1 MEFSSNEMGVASS
14 TASGKLEKALET
26 ELPDDERYFGLENFG
41 NTCYCSS
48 VLQALYFCK
57 PFRERILSYKKEL
70 LQSKQELESSNGVL
84 EQQHSRLSMNGT
96 ATNSVSSAYS
106 FKNAFK
112 GMGSA
117 MGISSKKSSRSS
129 SEERSESLR
138 KDSVSTRTSRSAV
151 VSEKEN
157 LLTCLAD
164 LFYQVSTQ
172 KKRIGS
178 IAPKKFIE
186 RLRKDNQLFSSC
198 MHQDAHEF
206 LNFILNEIVEILQR
220 EEEAKRQKKKG
231 RNNVD
236 KEEPEPPRTWVH
248 DLFEGLLTNEVRCLS
263 CENVTQRVE
272 SFFDLSVDID
282 QNSSITSCLRNFCST
297 ELLTKHDKFFC
308 DNCCSLQEAERS
320 VRIKKLP
327 YILALHLKRFKFIE
341 QYQRYKKL
349 SYRVVFPLQL
359 RLFNV
364 SEDAEDPDRLYSLV
378 AVVIHVG
385 SGPNHGH
392 YVCLIKSH
400 GRWILFDDECVELKD
415 ENDLE
420 AVFGSSYEMG
430 PSSDAGYILF
440 YETVPLQMR

>member
-1 MEFSSNEMGVASS
+1 MGVGSS

-57 PFRERILSYKKEL
+57 PFRERVLAYKKEL
-70 LQSKQELESSNGVL
+70 LKRQQELESNGIS
-84 EQQHSRLSMNGT
+84 EPNPGSSMNGT
-96 ATNSVSSAYS
+96 ATNHVSSAYS

-117 MGISSKKSSRSS
+117 VGLNSKKSRGS
-129 SEERSESLR
+129 SEEQRSEAMLPRS
-138 KDSVSTRTSRSAV
+138 SVSTRISKGSV
-151 VSEKEN
+151 GYDKEN

-164 LFYQVSTQ
+164 LFYQINTQ
-172 KKRIGS
+172 RKRIGS

-186 RLRKDNQLFSSC
+186 RLRKDNQLFSGC

-220 EEEAKRQKKKG
+220 EEEAKKQKITKKG
-231 RNNVD
+231 RNSLD
-236 KEEPEPPRTWVH
+236 KTDEGSDSPRTWVH

-308 DNCCSLQEAERS
+308 DACCSLQEAERS

-327 YILALHLKRFKFIE
+327 YILALHLKRFKFME

-392 YVCLIKSH
+392 YVCLIKSY

-420 AVFGSSYEMG
+420 AVFGSSFEMG

-440 YETVPLQMR
+440 YETVPVNMR

>member
-1 MEFSSNEMGVASS
+1 MGVGSS

-57 PFRERILSYKKEL
+57 PFRERVLAYKKEL
-70 LQSKQELESSNGVL
+70 LKRQQELESNGIS
-84 EQQHSRLSMNGT
+84 EPNPGSSMNGT
-96 ATNSVSSAYS
+96 ATNHVSSAYS

-117 MGISSKKSSRSS
+117 VGLNSKKSRGS
-129 SEERSESLR
+129 SEEQRSEAMLPRS
-138 KDSVSTRTSRSAV
+138 SVSTRISKGSV
-151 VSEKEN
+151 GYDKEN

-164 LFYQVSTQ
+164 LFYQINTQ
-172 KKRIGS
+172 RKRIGS

-220 EEEAKRQKKKG
+220 EEEAKKQKITKKG
-231 RNNVD
+231 RNSLD
-236 KEEPEPPRTWVH
+236 KTDEGSDSPRTWVH

-263 CENVTQRVE
+263 CEN
-272 SFFDLSVDID
+272 
-282 QNSSITSCLRNFCST
+282 NSSITSCLRNFCST

-308 DNCCSLQEAERS
+308 DACCSLQEAERS

-327 YILALHLKRFKFIE
+327 YILALHLKRFKFME

-392 YVCLIKSH
+392 YVCLIKSY
-400 GRWILFDDECVELKD
+400 
-415 ENDLE
+415 
-420 AVFGSSYEMG
+420 VFGSSFEMG

-440 YETVPLQMR
+440 YETVPVNMR

>member
-1 MEFSSNEMGVASS
+1 M
-14 TASGKLEKALET
+14 
-26 ELPDDERYFGLENFG
+26 
-41 NTCYCSS
+41 
-48 VLQALYFCK
+48 YFCK
-57 PFRERILSYKKEL
+57 PFRERVLNYRKEL
-70 LQSKQELESSNGVL
+70 LQRQQELESNGVSEASL
-84 EQQHSRLSMNGT
+84 QKPMNGT
-96 ATNSVSSAYS
+96 STKNTSSAYS

-112 GMGSA
+112 GMSTAVGLTSQ
-117 MGISSKKSSRSS
+117 KSSRSS
-129 SEERSESLR
+129 SGERSDAMLPRS
-138 KDSVSTRTSRSAV
+138 SISTRTSKTFGGDG
-151 VSEKEN
+151 KEN

-178 IAPKKFIE
+178 VAPKKFIE

-220 EEEAKRQKKKG
+220 EEEVRKQKTTKQATNG
-231 RNNVD
+231 LD
-236 KEEPEPPRTWVH
+236 HKETTSPRTWVH
-248 DLFEGLLTNEVRCLS
+248 ELFEGLLTNEVRCLS

-308 DNCCSLQEAERS
+308 DVCCSLQEAERS

-327 YILALHLKRFKFIE
+327 YLLALHLKRFKFME

-378 AVVIHVG
+378 AVVVHVG

-420 AVFGSSYEMG
+420 AVFGSSFEMG

-440 YETVPLQMR
+440 YETVPVNMR

>member
-1 MEFSSNEMGVASS
+1 MGVGSS

-26 ELPDDERYFGLENFG
+26 ELPDDERYFGFENFG

-57 PFRERILSYKKEL
+57 PFRERVLAYKKEL
-70 LQSKQELESSNGVL
+70 LQRQQELENNGIS
-84 EQQHSRLSMNGT
+84 ETNSQSTMNGT
-96 ATNSVSSAYS
+96 ATNHVSSAYS

-112 GMGSA
+112 GVGSA
-117 MGISSKKSSRSS
+117 VGLNSKKSSRSS
-129 SEERSESLR
+129 SEERTEAMLPRS
-138 KDSVSTRTSRSAV
+138 SVSTRISK
-151 VSEKEN
+151 VSLGYEKEN

-164 LFYQVSTQ
+164 LFYQVNSQ

-220 EEEAKRQKKKG
+220 EEAAKKQKVAKKE
-231 RNNVD
+231 RNNSLD
-236 KEEPEPPRTWVH
+236 KTDAESHSTRTWVH

-308 DNCCSLQEAERS
+308 DTCCSLQEAERS

-327 YILALHLKRFKFIE
+327 YILALHLKRFKFME

-364 SEDAEDPDRLYSLV
+364 SDDAEDPDRLYSLV

-420 AVFGSSYEMG
+420 AVFGSSFEMG

-440 YETVPLQMR
+440 YETVPVNMRQ

>member
-1 MEFSSNEMGVASS
+1 MGVGSS
-14 TASGKLEKALET
+14 TVSGKLEKALEVDI
-26 ELPDDERYFGLENFG
+26 PDDERYFGFENFG
-41 NTCYCSS
+41 NTCYCNS

-57 PFRERILSYKKEL
+57 PFRERILAYKKEL
-70 LQSKQELESSNGVL
+70 LQRQETTAPETNNKSQQVSTNGASSNGL
-84 EQQHSRLSMNGT
+84 
-96 ATNSVSSAYS
+96 SSAYS

-117 MGISSKKSSRSS
+117 VGLSSRKSNGGSS
-129 SEERSESLR
+129 SDSPTTDRSSRHSLTGR
-138 KDSVSTRTSRSAV
+138 NSATLSTSS
-151 VSEKEN
+151 KEN

-186 RLRKDNQLFSSC
+186 RLRRDNQLFSSC

-206 LNFILNEIVEILQR
+206 LNFVLNEIVEILQR
-220 EEEAKRQKKKG
+220 DEQLQMLKHSNGTKG
-231 RNNVD
+231 DSVSGDSD
-236 KEEPEPPRTWVH
+236 KESRLSRTWVH
-248 DLFEGLLTNEVRCLS
+248 DLFEGQLTNEVRCLS
-263 CENVTQRVE
+263 CENITQRVE

-282 QNSSITSCLRNFCST
+282 QNSSISSCLRNFCST

-308 DNCCSLQEAERS
+308 DTCCSLQEAERS

-327 YILALHLKRFKFIE
+327 YILALHLKRFKYIE

-349 SYRVVFPLQL
+349 SYRVVFPLEL

-364 SEDAEDPDRLYSLV
+364 SEDAEDPDRLYSLF

-400 GRWILFDDECVELKD
+400 RRWILFDDECVELKD
-415 ENDLE
+415 EEDLE
-420 AVFGSSYEMG
+420 AVFGSSFEMG

-440 YETVPLQMR
+440 YETVPYNIRDT